1 MRYPRDD
8 PGHDRVA
15 TVDIETTATDPDAGE
30 LVSVGVGVHDRGD
43 PLTDATY
50 ETFHRRGD
58 GEAALV
64 ARAMSRLGD
73 AGVDRL
79 VTYNGAEFDLPFL
92 TDRLDRLGATV
103 DWPPVTEPPAHLDLF
118 LDRKERAE
126 REGSKWPTLEAC
138 LEAYGHAPATT
149 RWRGAPLTNGRFGEE
164 LGPAY
169 LRTLGTE
176 TGGRFR
182 ERLTEVM
189 DHYLTGD
196 LEATLAL
203 FYADVGVDVTGR
215 YLGTE
220 TNFD

>member
-8 PGHDRVA
+8 PRHARVA
-15 TVDIETTATDPDAGE
+15 TVDIETTATDPAAGE
-30 LVSVGVGVHDRGD
+30 LVSVGVGVHDRDD

-50 ETFHRRGD
+50 ETFHRQGED
-58 GEAALV
+58 EAALV
-64 ARAMSRLGD
+64 ARAMACLD
-73 AGVDRL
+73 AADVDRL
-79 VTYNGAEFDLPFL
+79 VTYNGCEFDLPFL
-92 TDRLDRLGATV
+92 AERLDHLGTAV
-103 DWPPVTEPPAHLDLF
+103 DWPAVTEPPAHLDLF

-138 LEAYGHAPATT
+138 LEAYDHAPSTT
-149 RWRGAPLTNGRFGEE
+149 HWRGAPLTNARFGEE

-176 TGGRFR
+176 TGTRFR
-182 ERLTEVM
+182 ERLTEVI
-189 DHYLTGD
+189 DHYLVGD

-203 FYADVGVDVTGR
+203 FYADVGVDVTCR

-220 TNFD
+220 ARFD